1 MPRAEKLPVLSECAL
16 GLMTCITASLSLLP
30 VRAQRVASTAMIGGL
45 FGLMIPPGVLVYG
58 GLKLLDRVYFK
69 GSALAY
75 VGAPLALSYLLNVL
89 AEKTSKRPNAPGT
102 FRSPSSALER
112 RSLAFWSTHF
122 DYFPMTVTPW
132 APDARLDAEATQYV
146 FGVHPHGIHCW
157 PLNAFALLGSPFDRR
172 FPGLV
177 GARLSGLA
185 ATVIFQIPVV
195 RELFLSLGYLDA
207 GRATADKALARGR
220 SLYVCTGGEEE
231 SMRSARGV
239 DVVVLAR
246 RKGFVRLA
254 VKHGVDVL
262 PMFCFG
268 ELEAV
273 GAVRPLPRGLSDFL
287 RRKLRVSTTLFVG
300 RFGLFVPRRVPFDL
314 CVGAPVSVAKRA
326 PGTPEYDAEVQRV
339 YEAYIAEIA
348 QTFEMHK
355 VACGYANR
363 KLVFSGSG

>member
-1 MPRAEKLPVLSECAL
+1 
-16 GLMTCITASLSLLP
+16 MTCITASLSLLP

-132 APDARLDAEATQYV
+132 APDARLDAEAAQYV

-239 DVVVLAR
+239 DVVVLAK
-246 RKGFVRLA
+246 RKGFVRLRSRTA
-254 VKHGVDVL
+254 RARACVRRGRERLL
-262 PMFCFG
+262 PARTCSARAWRSRG
-268 ELEAV
+268 DGHRA
-273 GAVRPLPRGLSDFL
+273 AHLPRPRAHAAAVPPADRALVGEPRE
-287 RRKLRVSTTLFVG
+287 RR
-300 RFGLFVPRRVPFDL
+300 PRRRRQADTRRLRYHAKYV
-314 CVGAPVSVAKRA
+314 VALAALHAKHEGPRA
-326 PGTPEYDAEVQRV
+326 AGR
-339 YEAYIAEIA
+339 
-348 QTFEMHK
+348 
-355 VACGYANR
+355 
-363 KLVFSGSG
+363 

>member
-239 DVVVLAR
+239 DVVVLAK

-254 VKHGVDVL
+254 LAHGASLVPVFGAGVSDCYQTYPLLLRARMALQKATGIAL
-262 PMFCFG
+262 PIFHG
-268 ELEAV
+268 RALT
-273 GAVRPLPRGLSDFL
+273 PLPSRQRIELLVGEPIATPAPAARGAKPDDALVDEYHAKYVAAL
-287 RRKLRVSTTLFVG
+287 KALHAKHVKDRVLQV
-300 RFGLFVPRRVPFDL
+300 V
-314 CVGAPVSVAKRA
+314 
-326 PGTPEYDAEVQRV
+326 
-339 YEAYIAEIA
+339 
-348 QTFEMHK
+348 
-355 VACGYANR
+355 
-363 KLVFSGSG
+363 